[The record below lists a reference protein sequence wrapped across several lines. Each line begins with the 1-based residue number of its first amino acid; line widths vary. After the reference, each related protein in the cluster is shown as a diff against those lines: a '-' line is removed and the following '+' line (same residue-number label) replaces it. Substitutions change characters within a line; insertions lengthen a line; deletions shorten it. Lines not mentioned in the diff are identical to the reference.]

1 MNGWF
6 GRGSWGAGTAVLQ
19 RWTRGAAPAPVAS
32 EPVRTEGPSELERVR
47 AQLGECEAQL
57 EAAQARQDLT
67 ERMVS
72 ADRLARGLTHE
83 INNPL
88 AILLANLDFASDELK
103 EPGEAAGG
111 GSREEVLEAL
121 GEARQAG
128 RRISLI
134 VRELMTIAKGQ
145 SNLDQGP
152 ADLVVAIEHA
162 RRLAEPELR
171 RHASFHVELPAGP
184 VLVQGGQARLGQL
197 FLELLLGASS
207 AIAGAGGS
215 GGRVTLVLRP
225 EPGGA
230 LVEISDDGLPI
241 PPELM
246 PRLFDPFFT
255 PVAGFAAGS
264 AGLRGAGM
272 GMASCFGIVQA
283 AGGRLSVESAPGTG
297 TVFRVW
303 LPAPGTQSRVVL
315 VDRDGALGRRR
326 PRALVIDPDPF
337 ECAMAYRE
345 LASHFHVAPHTS
357 VSSALAVTRAGERF
371 DVILC
376 DTAAGGELLAALS
389 ADRSSLR
396 DRVVLVW
403 SGTAPP
409 PVADLKRLQRPVAVD
424 EVLALVGRP
433 SRMGESRGD

>member
-1 MNGWF
+1 
-6 GRGSWGAGTAVLQ
+6 
-19 RWTRGAAPAPVAS
+19 
-32 EPVRTEGPSELERVR
+32 VR
-47 AQLGECEAQL
+47 AQLGECQAQL
-57 EAAQARQDLT
+57 EAAHVKQDLT

-88 AILLANLDFASDELK
+88 AILLANLDFVSDEL
-103 EPGEAAGG
+103 EDPGQAARSGN
-111 GSREEVLEAL
+111 REEVLEAL

-134 VRELMTIAKGQ
+134 VRELMTIAKDL

-152 ADLVVAIEHA
+152 ADLVGAIEHA
-162 RRLAEPELR
+162 RRLAEPEIR
-171 RHASFHVELPAGP
+171 RHASLHVELPAGP

-207 AIAGAGGS
+207 AIAGAGGT
-215 GGRVTLVLRP
+215 GGRVTLVLSP

-230 LVEISDDGLPI
+230 LVEVRDDGLPI

-246 PRLFDPFFT
+246 PHLFDPFFT

-283 AGGRLSVESAPGTG
+283 AGGKLSVESAPGSG

-315 VDRDGALGRRR
+315 VGRDGTLCKRR

-337 ECAMAYRE
+337 ECAMTYRE
-345 LASHFHVAPHTS
+345 LASHFDVAPHTS
-357 VSSALAVTRAGERF
+357 VSSALAITRAGERF
-371 DVILC
+371 DVVLC
-376 DTAAGGELLAALS
+376 DSAAGGELLAALT
-389 ADRSSLR
+389 ADHSSLKG
-396 DRVVLVW
+396 RVVLVG
-403 SGTAPP
+403 GTEAAAPP
-409 PVADLKRLQRPVAVD
+409 PADLMCLQRPVAVD
-424 EVLALVGRP
+424 EVLALVGWPARTAE
-433 SRMGESRGD
+433 GCGN